1 MVTRRPVPHL
11 LVAGLLTLMLA
22 VSGCGGKDKPA
33 VCTDVTNLES
43 SISAVTKIKINQ
55 GALTELKT
63 KLAQVQTDAMQLK
76 TDAKA
81 QFSTEVSA
89 VDAAATTF
97 KTALDAAVAAPTAT
111 TIAAVIASVPAL
123 TTALSNLQTAVKT
136 TC

>member
-1 MVTRRPVPHL
+1 MLTRRPVPHL

-43 SISAVTKIKINQ
+43 SISAVTKIKIDQ

-63 KLAQVQTDAMQLK
+63 KLAQVQTDAAQLK
-76 TDAKA
+76 TDAQSQYA
-81 QFSTEVSA
+81 TEISA
-89 VDAAATTF
+89 VDAAATAVKTSVDAAIATPNATTLAAAVASLQQL
-97 KTALDAAVAAPTAT
+97 KTAL
-111 TIAAVIASVPAL
+111 SGMQ
-123 TTALSNLQTAVKT
+123 SAVKS

>member
-11 LVAGLLTLMLA
+11 LLAGLLTLMLA

-43 SISAVTKIKINQ
+43 SVSAVTKIKIDQ
-55 GALTELKT
+55 GALEELKT
-63 KLAQVQTDAMQLK
+63 KLAQVQTDVNQLT

-81 QFSTEVSA
+81 EFSTEVSA
-89 VDAAATTF
+89 VDTAAATF
-97 KTALDAAVAAPTAT
+97 KTALDAAIAAPSTTTITALVAA
-111 TIAAVIASVPAL
+111 VPAL
-123 TTALSNLQTAVKT
+123 TTALSNLESAVKS

>member
-1 MVTRRPVPHL
+1 
-11 LVAGLLTLMLA
+11 MLA

-97 KTALDAAVAAPTAT
+97 KTALDAAVAAPSAT